1 MVESKAAAKLKSFE
15 ANGYGHFPVCIA
27 KTQYSFTADP
37 AVRGAPA
44 GFTLPVRDAYLSAGA
59 EFMVALCGDIMT
71 MPGLSRTPAAD
82 KIDIDDDGKIVG
94 LF

>member
-1 MVESKAAAKLKSFE
+1 VDPKAATKLKSFQDK
-15 ANGYGHFPVCIA
+15 GYGHFPVCVA

-37 AVRGAPA
+37 GVRGAPS

-59 EFMVALCGDIMT
+59 EFMVALCGDVMT
-71 MPGLSRTPAAD
+71 MPGLSKTPAAD
-82 KIDIDDDGKIVG
+82 KIDIDENGNIVG

>member
-1 MVESKAAAKLKSFE
+1 MLFRSFE

-27 KTQYSFTADP
+27 KTQYSFSADP
-37 AVRGAPA
+37 TVRGAPS

-71 MPGLSRTPAAD
+71 MPGLSKTPAAD
-82 KIDIDDDGKIVG
+82 KIDIDDAGNIVG